1 MNREDAKDAKIF
13 LGDGDRALDELA
25 YLVFGAALE
34 VHRTLGPGYTEL
46 VYEEALTIELT
57 ARSVPFQRQVPI
69 FIDYKGHRV
78 GGTRLDVLVDRKVVV
93 ELKAVDALAKVHTAQ
108 VLSYLKA
115 TRCRLGLLINFNVPI
130 LRSGMKRVV
139 LTR

>member
-1 MNREDAKDAKIF
+1 LEE
-13 LGDGDRALDELA
+13 GDRVLDELA
-25 YLVFGAALE
+25 YVVFGAALE
-34 VHRTLGPGYTEL
+34 VHRLVGPGYLES
-46 VYEEALTIELT
+46 VYQEALGVELA
-57 ARSVPFQRQVPI
+57 ARRVPFERQVLI
-69 FIDYKGHRV
+69 GIDYKGYRV
-78 GGTRLDVLVDRKVVV
+78 GQTRLDFLVDQRVVV
-93 ELKAVDALAKVHTAQ
+93 ELKAVEALAKVHTAQ